1 MADQPVIL
9 DLEDLGLTSSGEIL
23 ERLDSIWATLKL
35 IRTEL
40 ERSRV
45 FEGGLG
51 SETATWVF
59 TAPMVANVVYTTTV
73 PYDCFLVY
81 ATLAAASG
89 LLVGISRDTTSCVFN
104 SLPQTQWIQSLVALV
119 RGGNEPWRGRSR
131 FASGESV
138 SISISG
144 ALTALSG
151 AVVLVFERSLT

>member
-1 MADQPVIL
+1 
-9 DLEDLGLTSSGEIL
+9 
-23 ERLDSIWATLKL
+23 
-35 IRTEL
+35 
-40 ERSRV
+40 
-45 FEGGLG
+45 
-51 SETATWVF
+51 
-59 TAPMVANVVYTTTV
+59 VVYTTTV